1 MYYKELKDI
10 LKKRLVLSGEGS
22 YELVKDLVTEDS
34 VNNLVDDYV
43 WRRVSID
50 PIIFINR
57 KRGDLS
63 NLKRLEVAI
72 RVLGEL

>member
-1 MYYKELKDI
+1 MNLKDI
-10 LKKRLVLSGEGS
+10 VKKRLVMSGEGS
-22 YELVKDLVTEDS
+22 CQLVKDLVTEDS

-50 PIIFINR
+50 TIIFINR

-63 NLKRLEVAI
+63 NLKRLEVTSRI
-72 RVLGEL
+72 LEELV